1 MADKIKRYKK
11 RIKKEKQ
18 NEVGQV
24 KKVLLMNPYEQF
36 NEGLKKAAEAF
47 KKIDKKE
54 VIRVVSHLDA
64 DGISAASIIIRL
76 LNNDNRKYSLSIIQ
90 QLNKTVLSQLAA
102 ESYDC
107 FIFTDIGSGVVND
120 IKQLLDD
127 KKVFILDHH
136 SIEETQHAS
145 ELPAIDMASESL
157 REPRMSLR
165 DEREQGVVRRVRE
178 PHSPATSVLARNSG
192 SQTSRIELAHNSG
205 DFGSIVFV
213 NPHTY
218 GIDGG
223 KEISGAGVVF
233 KFACAVDKSMEEL
246 AHIAIIGA
254 IGDLQDNNG
263 FLQLNNEILE
273 IAIKK
278 GKIQVKKG
286 LRIFGSQTKP
296 LHKAL
301 EYCTDPYI
309 PGVSGSESGAIQFL
323 YQIGIEPKNGND
335 WKKIV
340 HLDDEDMKKLVT
352 GIIMKRLNES
362 NPDDVLGNIYI
373 LTNEE
378 EESPTRDAKEFATL
392 LNACGRLG
400 RASYGIGACLGD
412 KKIKQQAIRS
422 LGDYKK
428 EIVNA
433 LNWYNENKFSDDVYW
448 GNRFVIINAKQNVMS
463 TMVGTLASILSKSN
477 LMTNNTF
484 ILSMAQALDG
494 NTKIS
499 LRAINNINGNLDLR
513 KIIEE
518 IIDGIGNSES
528 GGHQNAS
535 GAVIP
540 TDKEAE
546 FLEAAKEVLGKYA
559 LEEKVN

>member
-1 MADKIKRYKK
+1 MD
-11 RIKKEKQ
+11 
-18 NEVGQV
+18 
-24 KKVLLMNPYEQF
+24 PYEQF
-36 NEGLKKAAEAF
+36 DEQLKRAAEEF

-54 VIRVVSHLDA
+54 VIRVISHLDA
-64 DGISAASIIIRL
+64 DGISACSIMIKL
-76 LNNDNRKYSLSIIQ
+76 LNNDNRKYSISIVQ
-90 QLNKTVLSQLAA
+90 QLNKGVISQLAA
-102 ESYDC
+102 EHYNC
-107 FIFTDIGSGVVND
+107 FIFTDIGSGVISE
-120 IKQLLDD
+120 IKEMLNGRN
-127 KKVFILDHH
+127 VFIFDHH
-136 SIEETQHAS
+136 SLS
-145 ELPAIDMASESL
+145 
-157 REPRMSLR
+157 
-165 DEREQGVVRRVRE
+165 DEN
-178 PHSPATSVLARNSG
+178 L
-192 SQTSRIELAHNSG
+192 
-205 DFGSIVFV
+205 GSIVFV
-213 NPHTY
+213 NPHVF

-254 IGDLQDNNG
+254 IGDLQEQNG
-263 FLQLNNEILE
+263 FSRLNEEILR
-273 IAIKK
+273 IAIEKN
-278 GKIQVKKG
+278 KIKVVKG

-309 PGVSGSESGAIQFL
+309 PSVSGSESGAIQFL

-340 HLDDEDMKKLVT
+340 HLGEEDMKKLVT
-352 GIIMKRLNES
+352 GIIMKRLNEA

-373 LTNEE
+373 LPHEQ

-400 RASYGIGACLGD
+400 RASFGIGACLGD

-433 LNWYNENKFSDDVYW
+433 LNWYNENKFSDDVFW
-448 GNRFVIINAKQNVMS
+448 GSKFVIINAKDRVMS
-463 TMVGTLASILSKSN
+463 TMIGTLASILSKSN

-499 LRAINNINGNLDLR
+499 LRTTNNINGTLDL
-513 KIIEE
+513 KKVIEE

-528 GGHQNAS
+528 GGHHNAA

-540 TDKEAE
+540 TEKEGI
-546 FLEAAKEVLGKYA
+546 FIEAAKEVLGKYA
-559 LEEKVN
+559 MEEKIG